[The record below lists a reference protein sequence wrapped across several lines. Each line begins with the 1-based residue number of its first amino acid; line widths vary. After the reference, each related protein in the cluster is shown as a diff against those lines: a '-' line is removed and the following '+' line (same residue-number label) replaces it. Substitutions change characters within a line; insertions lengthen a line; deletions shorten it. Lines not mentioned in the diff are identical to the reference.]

1 MKDGKVVI
9 LIIDDDVSAYGRI
22 LERQLPQSDVE
33 ILSTIELEEG
43 RRLFQERKDEI
54 DIIVIDHQV
63 IGGTTPDLVREIKA
77 SGFKGRL
84 IGVTYGSSKPL
95 IEAGVDYVCDR
106 NRLFNDELLGIPGN
120 LPEEIQRIK
129 KEGG

>member
-9 LIIDDDVSAYGRI
+9 LVVDDSFPDWKWEWAHELPNGVEVVS
-22 LERQLPQSDVE
+22 
-33 ILSTIELEEG
+33 TMELDEG

-77 SGFKGRL
+77 SGFKGVV
-84 IGVTYGSSKPL
+84 IGVSYEKLRPL
-95 IEAGVDYVCDR
+95 IDAGCNYVSDR
-106 NRLFNDELLGIPGN
+106 KCLFHDRELDIRGHLEDEI
-120 LPEEIQRIK
+120 ERIK